1 LKVSDDDAGREWRQ
15 IDGPPVAPVA
25 PSVYSQITGVLY
37 PDQYVQD
44 PFWTVVTSD
53 GEQTPATI
61 WTSRDLATWR
71 TSTFPMPNIQ
81 FMRHTSEGILALG
94 NDPCTVTGSACPPL
108 EPSKYFVSRDGL
120 TWEQLNAAV
129 GPTSFVEGDTGVI
142 IGVGAPSLDSGA
154 APVYRLDRYSEAEAS
169 LLAGMRADARYG
181 CSPRRSDLPAG
192 ATAGVECSPGVAAVD
207 RVGVYQFGSEAAL
220 LATYLDRL
228 AAAGV
233 EPRSGDCPAGPGDA
247 AYRGEDTGAIFDAH
261 RIGCYLNEFD
271 NANYRITI
279 PESLVYV
286 GVLGT
291 GSDLGTLGDWI
302 WHGDESVPPSPTIWQ
317 AGS

>member
-1 LKVSDDDAGREWRQ
+1 
-15 IDGPPVAPVA
+15 
-25 PSVYSQITGVLY
+25 
-37 PDQYVQD
+37 
-44 PFWTVVTSD
+44 
-53 GEQTPATI
+53 
-61 WTSRDLATWR
+61 
-71 TSTFPMPNIQ
+71 
-81 FMRHTSEGILALG
+81 
-94 NDPCTVTGSACPPL
+94 
-108 EPSKYFVSRDGL
+108 
-120 TWEQLNAAV
+120 
-129 GPTSFVEGDTGVI
+129 
-142 IGVGAPSLDSGA
+142 
-154 APVYRLDRYSEAEAS
+154 
-169 LLAGMRADARYG
+169 
-181 CSPRRSDLPAG
+181 
-192 ATAGVECSPGVAAVD
+192 
-207 RVGVYQFGSEAAL
+207 VGVYQFGSEAAL

-271 NANYRITI
+271 NANYRITF